1 VSSRAQTVAFHV
13 GAHKTGTSLIQ
24 RFMRAHQV
32 QLLRHRIQY
41 LNRSD
46 TDELVGWGAIV
57 RDSPELLAGDLRRR
71 FRRPWLTTV
80 IASHENTVGRP
91 FVRRAPHLYPRAA
104 SRIDALAR
112 VLEPY
117 EAKIVLS
124 IRPQAGFLESYYLQ
138 TVHQGSHLPFRR
150 WLKGIDLDAL
160 SWQPLVDQLVAA
172 FGADRVEILDFRRL
186 GLGQESYLQDFFALI
201 DADLQ
206 LDTAYEPVRNPSISQ
221 KGLRIALAANRHLDT
236 DAERKAMRVFLQERF
251 SNLDYPRPVLLTEA
265 QRESVGQRYDG
276 EYEALV
282 AGSAIADRTTD
293 TRKSRS
299 LR

>member
-1 VSSRAQTVAFHV
+1 LSSRAQTVAFHV

-24 RFMRAHQV
+24 KFMRAHQL

-41 LNRSD
+41 LSRSE
-46 TDELVGWGAIV
+46 TDELVGWGALV
-57 RDSPELLAGDLRRR
+57 RDSPELLTADLRRR
-71 FRRPWLTTV
+71 FRRPWVSTV

-91 FVRRAPHLYPRAA
+91 FVRRAAHLYPRAA

-112 VLEPY
+112 VLDPY

-150 WLKGIDLDAL
+150 WLKGVDLDAL
-160 SWQPLVDQLVAA
+160 SWQPLVDQLVSA
-172 FGADRVEILDFRRL
+172 FGTERVEILDFQRL
-186 GLGQESYLQDFFALI
+186 KLGQESYLRDFFGLI
-201 DADLQ
+201 DPALQ
-206 LDTAYEPVRNPSISQ
+206 LDTSYAPVRNASISE

-236 DAERKAMRVFLQERF
+236 DPERKAMRVFLQERF

-265 QRESVGQRYDG
+265 QRDQVGRRYDG

-282 AGSAIADRTTD
+282 GRPARA
-293 TRKSRS
+293 
-299 LR
+299 

>member
-1 VSSRAQTVAFHV
+1 LSSRAQTVAFHV

-24 RFMRAHQV
+24 KFMRSHQL
-32 QLLRHRIQY
+32 QLLRHRVQY
-41 LNRSD
+41 LSRSE

-57 RDSPELLAGDLRRR
+57 RDSPELLATDLRHR
-71 FRRPWLTTV
+71 FRRPWVSTV

-91 FVRRAPHLYPRAA
+91 FVRRAAHLYPRAA

-150 WLKGIDLDAL
+150 WLKGVDLDAL
-160 SWQPLVDQLVAA
+160 SWQPLVDQLVSA
-172 FGADRVEILDFRRL
+172 FGADRVEILDFERL
-186 GLGQESYLQDFFALI
+186 KLGQESYLRDFFGLI
-201 DADLQ
+201 DPALQ
-206 LDTAYEPVRNPSISQ
+206 LDTSYAPVRNASISE

-236 DAERKAMRVFLQERF
+236 DPERKAMRVFLQERF
-251 SNLDYPRPVLLTEA
+251 SNLDYPRPVLLTDA
-265 QRESVGQRYDG
+265 QRESVGRLYDG
-276 EYEALV
+276 EYEQLV
-282 AGSAIADRTTD
+282 ARPALA
-293 TRKSRS
+293 
-299 LR
+299 